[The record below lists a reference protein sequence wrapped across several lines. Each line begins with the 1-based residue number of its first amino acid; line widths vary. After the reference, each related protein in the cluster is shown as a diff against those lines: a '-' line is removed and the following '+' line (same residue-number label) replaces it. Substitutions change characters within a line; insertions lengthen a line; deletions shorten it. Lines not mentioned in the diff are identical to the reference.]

1 MRLASILFIIIS
13 VIILSSCATIMG
25 GKKNTISTKVVDP
38 PEAKVFLNNR
48 EIGQGVFKIK
58 VSKYDLQEGDVLVI
72 KKDGYINDTIIIERK
87 INEWYTVAN
96 IVTTLGIGIIID
108 VASGN
113 IYRPNTQNIEIKLK
127 KKEAS
132 K

>member
-1 MRLASILFIIIS
+1 MRLVKILFIILS
-13 VIILSSCATIMG
+13 VAILSSCATIIG

-38 PEAKVFLNNR
+38 PEAKVFLNNK
-48 EIGQGVFKIK
+48 EIGQGVFNIK
-58 VSKYDLQEGDVLVI
+58 VSKYDLQEGDVIII
-72 KKDGYINDTIIIERK
+72 KNDGYINDTIIIERK
-87 INEWYTVAN
+87 INEWYTVADV
-96 IVTTLGIGIIID
+96 VTTLGLGIIID
-108 VASGN
+108 VANGN